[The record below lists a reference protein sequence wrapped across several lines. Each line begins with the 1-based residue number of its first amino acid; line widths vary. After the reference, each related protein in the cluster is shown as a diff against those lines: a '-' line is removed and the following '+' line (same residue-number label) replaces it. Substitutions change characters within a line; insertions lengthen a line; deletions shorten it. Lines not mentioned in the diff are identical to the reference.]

1 MNNQPRKRSDNYE
14 KRAQSIRATVLQR
27 PDDIMEENVDYS
39 QRISKDIATAG
50 TQQGKLFGSDD
61 QRELLEKLS
70 KTLERIALS
79 EKDTTTERKEIN
91 KLMAKLIVK
100 SDEEIE
106 KLKQD
111 IEARK
116 TSQSELEENGIDSEK
131 DKAAYEKLGKEIKKL
146 SQAIEGQ
153 KGFQKSIEKSQGGGE
168 IGPRKTFSQSFG
180 QGLALEAKKIL
191 PGLDFRPKQG
201 ESYSKMFGRN
211 FAEATTGKGSLSK
224 SLFTVAPKDRG
235 PSLSSRVNAEREA
248 SRVNKGK
255 EYGPRG
261 FGNGLSSG
269 IKNPSATLDKNGRWR
284 DENNR
289 FTTAPDAALG
299 TPKGAS
305 ASPSAAQ
312 ANLAPTEASS
322 GGMSLGGGLATA
334 AGIGEFGSA
343 LVAGASALGPAALGL
358 GATVLEGG
366 ALLGGMWAGDKM
378 FNKSVNEG
386 GSGTLEETH
395 ELLTGKKEKMNKK
408 AEAEHADVVAR
419 QRGFGSFEEMK
430 AHNRQMATQRKITDV
445 APRSG
450 AMIED
455 MSGKAT
461 ESNAPAPSVTNITNN
476 NSSAAPSSPTVITTT
491 QVRDQGTTIQRI
503 KEKRVFQ
510 N

>member
-1 MNNQPRKRSDNYE
+1 MNNQPRKRSDNYA

-27 PDDIMEENVDYS
+27 PDDIMEDNVNYS
-39 QRISKDIATAG
+39 QKISKYITTAG

-61 QRELLEKLS
+61 QRELLERLS

-79 EKDTTTERKEIN
+79 EKDTTNERKEIN
-91 KLMAKLIVK
+91 KLMAKLIIK

-116 TSQSELEENGIDSEK
+116 TSQSELEENGIDSQK
-131 DKAAYEKLGKEIKKL
+131 DKAAYEKLGKEITKL

-153 KGFQKSIEKSQGGGE
+153 KGFQKSIENTQGGSE
-168 IGPRKTFSQSFG
+168 LGPRKTFSQSFG
-180 QGLALEAKKIL
+180 HGLALEAKKIL
-191 PGLDFRPKQG
+191 PGLDFRPKKG

-224 SLFTVAPKDRG
+224 ALFTVAPKDRG

-255 EYGPRG
+255 EFGPRG
-261 FGNGLSSG
+261 LGNGLSSG

-289 FTTAPDAALG
+289 FTTAPDAAMG

-312 ANLAPTEASS
+312 ANLAPTEAPS
-322 GGMSLGGGLATA
+322 GGMSLGGGIAVA
-334 AGIGEFGSA
+334 AGISQ
-343 LVAGASALGPAALGL
+343 LGAIGTAVGTVGLAVPAAVLGVGL
-358 GATVLEGG
+358 SAIYGG
-366 ALLGGMWAGDKM
+366 DYLLNRNID
-378 FNKSVNEG
+378 NKTKKNK
-386 GSGTLEETH
+386 EENNAK
-395 ELLTGKKEKMNKK
+395 LDAIAKK
-408 AEAEHADVVAR
+408 
-419 QRGFGSFEEMK
+419 QGFKNAKEMYAK
-430 AHNRQMATQRKITDV
+430 RQMGAQRQITDV
-445 APRSG
+445 GPTSG
-450 AMIED
+450 ATIED

-476 NSSAAPSSPTVITTT
+476 NSSVAPSSPTVITTT

>member
-153 KGFQKSIEKSQGGGE
+153 KGFQKSIEKTQGGSE
-168 IGPRKTFSQSFG
+168 LGPRKTFSQSFG
-180 QGLALEAKKIL
+180 HGLALEAKKIL
-191 PGLDFRPKQG
+191 PGLDFRPKEG

-224 SLFTVAPKDRG
+224 ALFTVAPKDRG

-255 EYGPRG
+255 EFGPRG

-289 FTTAPDAALG
+289 FTTAPDAAMG

-312 ANLAPTEASS
+312 ANLAPTEAPS
-322 GGMSLGGGLATA
+322 GGMSLGGGIAAA
-334 AGIGEFGSA
+334 AGISRLGAIGTA
-343 LVAGASALGPAALGL
+343 VGNAATATATAVGTAGLAVPAAVLAGGVATIY
-358 GATVLEGG
+358 GADYLWNRNIDNKTKKNKEENNAKMDAIAKKQGF
-366 ALLGGMWAGDKM
+366 GDAQHM
-378 FNKSVNEG
+378 FAVRRER
-386 GSGTLEETH
+386 
-395 ELLTGKKEKMNKK
+395 
-408 AEAEHADVVAR
+408 AAR
-419 QRGFGSFEEMK
+419 Q
-430 AHNRQMATQRKITDV
+430 QITNV
-445 APRSG
+445 GPTSG